1 MADEPTIDLAFIGQA
16 PSARPVGRAC
26 LGQPLQRLTNEVA
39 SFRDDMRVLTAIV
52 MRLDNSYARLDS
64 SQAMLLSEM
73 REIRQE
79 LRAMHA
85 QHQCTA
91 ERVRALEER

>member
-39 SFRDDMRVLTAIV
+39 SFRDDMRVLTAIF
-52 MRLDNSYARLDS
+52 MRLDS

>member
-16 PSARPVGRAC
+16 V
-26 LGQPLQRLTNEVA
+26 QRLTGEVA

-52 MRLDNSYARLDS
+52 MRLDSSYARLDS
-64 SQAMLLSEM
+64 SQATLLSEM

-85 QHQCTA
+85 QHQRTA
-91 ERVRALEER
+91 ECVRAIEEK

>member
-16 PSARPVGRAC
+16 R
-26 LGQPLQRLTNEVA
+26 QRLTSEVA
-39 SFRDDMRVLTAIV
+39 SFRDDMRVLIAIV
-52 MRLDNSYARLDS
+52 MRLDNSLDNSYARLDS

-85 QHQCTA
+85 QHQRTA

>member
-16 PSARPVGRAC
+16 R
-26 LGQPLQRLTNEVA
+26 QRLTSEVA
-39 SFRDDMRVLTAIV
+39 SFRDDFRVLTAIV

-64 SQAMLLSEM
+64 SQAMLLTEM

-85 QHQCTA
+85 QHQRTA

>member
-1 MADEPTIDLAFIGQA
+1 MLP
-16 PSARPVGRAC
+16 
-26 LGQPLQRLTNEVA
+26 
-39 SFRDDMRVLTAIV
+39 
-52 MRLDNSYARLDS
+52 RLDS

-85 QHQCTA
+85 QHQRTA
-91 ERVRALEER
+91 DRVRALEKK

>member
-1 MADEPTIDLAFIGQA
+1 
-16 PSARPVGRAC
+16 
-26 LGQPLQRLTNEVA
+26 
-39 SFRDDMRVLTAIV
+39 MRVLTAIV

-79 LRAMHA
+79 LRAMHM
-85 QHQCTA
+85 QHQRTCRT
-91 ERVRALEER
+91 RACPRGKIIGPAD